1 MRNINNIISHFNNL
15 PISQTFSIHKDLIIN
30 PPKDELNLLLQN
42 ISKKEPTK
50 KIIVFFL
57 IDYEFELNIPE
68 NILVLRTSMKNS
80 IKSPREYILP
90 YIWEPSIKVFN
101 LLPNGTQPI
110 VGFCGQVNKYR
121 THILNLTHVNPNI
134 KTNFLLRKYFFGGAE
149 INKNIIKK
157 DLINDFYKNMEES
170 HFIICNRGS
179 GNFTMRFYQALSAGR
194 IPILVN
200 TDMLLPFTDR
210 INWKEFIII
219 EDNEHKVIE
228 KVIEWWKFKNLA
240 LIQSKC
246 AEIYYKYFTHIHFI
260 DNVINLLPN

>member
-1 MRNINNIISHFNNL
+1 MRNLKNIINHFNTL
-15 PISQTFSIHKDLIIN
+15 PISKNFSINKDLIIN
-30 PPKDELNLLLQN
+30 HSKDELNLLLQS
-42 ISKKEPTK
+42 ISKENPNK

-68 NILVLRTSMKNS
+68 NVLVLRTSMRNS

-90 YIWEPSIKVFN
+90 YIWEPSNKIFN

-121 THILNLTHVNPNI
+121 TNILNSTYVNPII
-134 KTNFLLRKYFFGGAE
+134 KTNFILRKYFFGGTE
-149 INKNIIKK
+149 IDKNISKK

-210 INWKEFIII
+210 IPWRELIII
-219 EDNEHKVIE
+219 EDNEQKVIE

-246 AEIYYKYFTHIHFI
+246 AEIYYKYFTHTNFI
-260 DNVINLLPN
+260 DNVINLLP